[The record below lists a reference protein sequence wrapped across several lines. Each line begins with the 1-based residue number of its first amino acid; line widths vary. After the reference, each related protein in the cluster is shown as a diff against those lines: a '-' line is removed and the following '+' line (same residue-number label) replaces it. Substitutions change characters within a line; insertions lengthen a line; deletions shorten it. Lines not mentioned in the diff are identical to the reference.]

1 MRGTVVTAWRRELG
15 WSQERL
21 AAELGV
27 DAQLVDDLERSRNIT
42 PLIEGLLGTI
52 RAALVAMRPAPPADD
67 IVARGRLVGGVVRAT
82 RRV

>member
-1 MRGTVVTAWRRELG
+1 MRGTVVASWRKELG

-52 RAALVAMRPAPPADD
+52 RSTLAAMRPLPPRDD
-67 IVARGRLVGGVVRAT
+67 IVAKGRLVNGVVRA
-82 RRV
+82 RRA